1 MMRTAGAQ
9 SLFVFGLAVVLS
21 AAGVRDPGL
30 VDAAREADWD
40 LVRALLQEAADVNEV
55 RGDGTTALI
64 WASYWDNPE
73 IVDLLIGAG
82 ADVNVASDLGVT
94 ALWPAAEHGNAAITE
109 RLVDAGADPNAALLS
124 GETPVMT
131 AARAGYVEVVK
142 LLLDGGADA
151 NPTATREH
159 TALMWAAAQGHPE
172 VVDALL
178 AQGADVHARSG
189 SWPQYY
195 QKGGGSAPH
204 PDDEFWLQ
212 EGGFTPL
219 LFAARMGEL
228 ASAKLLVAAGADV
241 NDQTAAGMS
250 ATTLA
255 IHAISPRAGYI
266 PVPGDFQG
274 GGAVLPAGAS
284 FASPDALPSND
295 AEELVEFLLEQGAD
309 PDLDAYGHTALH
321 AAILRRNERA
331 VRALLAHGADPNVPL
346 QSAMNYRRDSYDF
359 YLDLPLEGA
368 TDGATPFWLAARFG
382 QPNVM
387 RMLAEH
393 GADPLW
399 ALYVEG
405 WGGGN
410 RTQGWTMRTE
420 GTTTALMAALGMPR
434 VSGFAQAND
443 RAEREASA
451 LEAVKLAVEFGV
463 DVNVANANGTTALD
477 AAKGLGY
484 QPVIEFLVENGAVDG
499 VGSLGGG
506 RF

>member
-1 MMRTAGAQ
+1 MMRRSGART
-9 SLFVFGLAVVLS
+9 LFVFGLALVLG
-21 AAGVRDPGL
+21 AAGVQDPGL
-30 VDAAREADWD
+30 VDAAKEADWD
-40 LVRALLQEAADVNEV
+40 VVRALLQEAPDVDAV

-64 WASYWDNPE
+64 WASYWGNPE
-73 IVDLLIGAG
+73 VVDLLIGAG

-94 ALWPAAEHGNAAITE
+94 ALWPAAEHGNAAVAE
-109 RLVDAGADPNAALLS
+109 RLLDAGADPNAALLS

-131 AARAGYVEVVK
+131 AARAGYVEVVQ
-142 LLLDGGADA
+142 LLLDRGADA
-151 NPTATREH
+151 NQRATREH
-159 TALMWAAAQGHPE
+159 TALMWAAAQSHPE

-178 AQGADVHARSG
+178 AHGADVHARSG
-189 SWPQYY
+189 SWSQYY

-219 LFAARMGEL
+219 LFAARVGEL
-228 ASAKLLVAAGADV
+228 ESAKLLVAAGADV
-241 NDQTAAGMS
+241 NDQTAGGMS

-255 IHAISPRAGYI
+255 IHAVSPAAGYI
-266 PVPGDFQG
+266 PVPGEFQG

-309 PDLDAYGHTALH
+309 PGLDTYGHSALH
-321 AAILRRNERA
+321 AAILRRSERA

-346 QSAMNYRRDSYDF
+346 QSAMNYQRDSYDF
-359 YLDLPLEGA
+359 YFDLPLEGA
-368 TDGATPFWLAARFG
+368 TEGATPFWLAARFG
-382 QPNVM
+382 QPNIM
-387 RMLAEH
+387 RMLAEY

-410 RTQGWTMRTE
+410 RAQGWTVRTE
-420 GTTTALMAALGMPR
+420 GTTTAVMAALGMPR
-434 VSGFAQAND
+434 VVGFAQPND
-443 RAEREASA
+443 RAERETTV
-451 LEAVKLAVEFGV
+451 LEAVKLAVELGV
-463 DVNVANANGTTALD
+463 DVNVANANGNTALD

-484 QPVIEFLVENGAVDG
+484 QPVIEFLVENGAVDRAG
-499 VGSLGGG
+499 LP
-506 RF
+506 R